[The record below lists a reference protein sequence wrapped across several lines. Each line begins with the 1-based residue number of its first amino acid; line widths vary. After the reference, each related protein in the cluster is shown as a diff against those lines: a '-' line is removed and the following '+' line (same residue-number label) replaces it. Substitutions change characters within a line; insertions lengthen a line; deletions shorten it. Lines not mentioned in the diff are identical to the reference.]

1 MKNLG
6 IYNLLDFWTKIIRN
20 NLRNFIEDPT
30 LLSLI
35 DEIDK
40 IIEVIESK
48 RKLIQ
53 KENPE
58 NDTKTKINSEILNL
72 FQNFPI
78 IKEISKKKTR
88 YSENDVNIERNINL
102 SYRRSLKN
110 YRMNTHTHASNKNE
124 EDENYKTLSTTR
136 FSFK

>member
-6 IYNLLDFWTKIIRN
+6 IYSLLDFWTKIIRN

-40 IIEVIESK
+40 IIEEIESK
-48 RKLIQ
+48 SKSKQ

-58 NDTKTKINSEILNL
+58 GDEKNINNAILNI

-78 IKEISKKKTR
+78 IKEIAKKTR
-88 YSENDVNIERNINL
+88 YSANDVNIERNINL

-110 YRMNTHTHASNKNE
+110 YRLNSNTHTTNKNDE
-124 EDENYKTLSTTR
+124 EENYKTLSTTR
-136 FSFK
+136 YSFK